1 MSEPLTPSVDL
12 NPIADVRL
20 SASSS
25 RNPLLEPSPSAA
37 TAPVEAGAVEP
48 TVPTVP
54 TVPAEPADVLAEAVE
69 DMLESL
75 T

>member
-1 MSEPLTPSVDL
+1 M
-12 NPIADVRL
+12 
-20 SASSS
+20 
-25 RNPLLEPSPSAA
+25 PSPSAA

-54 TVPAEPADVLAEAVE
+54 TVPAEPADALAEAVE